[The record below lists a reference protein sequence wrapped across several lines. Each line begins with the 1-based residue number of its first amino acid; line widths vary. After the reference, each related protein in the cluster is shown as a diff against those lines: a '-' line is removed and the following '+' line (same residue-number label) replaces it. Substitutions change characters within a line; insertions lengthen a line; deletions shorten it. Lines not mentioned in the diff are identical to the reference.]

1 MRTTIDL
8 DAPILKDLKELQ
20 RLEGKSL
27 GRLASDLLA
36 QAIRDRRDAMH
47 QAAEP
52 QFNWITSAMGAKID
66 LSDKNL
72 LLDSIDQ
79 AFE

>member
-20 RLEGKSL
+20 QLEGKSL